1 MDSRENEQ
9 NHTMTNEGIVTENG
23 EVDSEAGAAKDTPG
37 KQKLRSW
44 LNRYLKIK
52 MTDGRI
58 LTGAFLCTDRDANVI
73 LGLCSEY
80 LPENSEARALGLVMV
95 PGRHIV
101 TIQLM
106 PNVQHSAE

>member
-1 MDSRENEQ
+1 MDSKEEKDQSPNATIINDEK
-9 NHTMTNEGIVTENG
+9 VSENG
-23 EVDSEAGAAKDTPG
+23 EISNDVPSDKEGPG

-44 LNRYLKIK
+44 LNRHLWIR

-80 LPENSEARALGLVMV
+80 LSEHSEARALGLVMV

-101 TIQLM
+101 SIHLD
-106 PNVQHSAE
+106 V

>member
-1 MDSRENEQ
+1 MDTKEKEQ
-9 NHTMTNEGIVTENG
+9 NCEETMTNEEKQVNENG
-23 EVDSEAGAAKDTPG
+23 EVNNEAVNIKESAG

-44 LNRYLKIK
+44 LNRTLRIK

-80 LPENSEARALGLVMV
+80 LSENSEARALGLVMV

-101 TIQLM
+101 TIHLD
-106 PNVQHSAE
+106 V